1 MNAPSPS
8 RSSLHLIKPW
18 LIGAAALV
26 SAASTQAWT
35 ALGPTWPSGTVV
47 FHLNLDDDGAPLIN
61 TVLSDNS
68 ANWNSVIEASLVN
81 WNAVLNRI
89 ELVSAARVEAPAY
102 NNGVT
107 EFYWGNEVFGE
118 EIDENVLGVT
128 LYIRDPL
135 NSAAMKET
143 DIVFHADAATWNSY
157 RGSHRNGSADFKRV
171 ALHEIGHALGLG
183 HPDQANPVQTVEAV
197 MNSTASNTDRLRAD
211 DIAGGE
217 ALYGQALVR
226 PAFSRAPLSVT
237 ANVGDLVKF
246 DFEVDGKLVSAD
258 TADPS
263 LGHSWYFPRL
273 DVESWLFTFHDPE
286 LFIGA
291 AQTYDA
297 GTYTVFIGN
306 ADGQVE
312 AAAEL
317 VVNPVETSAATKMAN
332 LSTRAFAGSGSRTLT
347 VGFVIEGT
355 APKRVLVRAVGP
367 TLGEDPFNLPGTQ
380 ADPRLTLI
388 QSEVGD
394 VATNDN
400 WETNTTATAAEIA
413 AITQSAGGFALPSGS
428 LDAAILVELDPGV
441 YTAQVEGAAGDE
453 GLVIVEAYDVD
464 ATDSDSRLVNL
475 STRGYVSTGNN
486 IIIAGLVVEGP
497 APRTYL
503 LRAVGDTLLDF
514 NILDY
519 MDDTVMTLYQG
530 QTIIRY
536 VDDWDDPSEHQ
547 PMLESAMQQLGAFPL
562 TDRQESALK
571 ITLAP
576 GAYTL
581 QVSGFGDAE
590 GVALI
595 EIYEFPED

>member
-1 MNAPSPS
+1 
-8 RSSLHLIKPW
+8 L
-18 LIGAAALV
+18 
-26 SAASTQAWT
+26 
-35 ALGPTWPSGTVV
+35 
-47 FHLNLDDDGAPLIN
+47 
-61 TVLSDNS
+61 
-68 ANWNSVIEASLVN
+68 
-81 WNAVLNRI
+81 
-89 ELVSAARVEAPAY
+89 
-102 NNGVT
+102 
-107 EFYWGNEVFGE
+107 
-118 EIDENVLGVT
+118 
-128 LYIRDPL
+128 
-135 NSAAMKET
+135 
-143 DIVFHADAATWNSY
+143 
-157 RGSHRNGSADFKRV
+157 
-171 ALHEIGHALGLG
+171 
-183 HPDQANPVQTVEAV
+183 
-197 MNSTASNTDRLRAD
+197 
-211 DIAGGE
+211 
-217 ALYGQALVR
+217 
-226 PAFSRAPLSVT
+226 VT
-237 ANVGDLVKF
+237 ADNV
-246 DFEVDGKLVSAD
+246 
-258 TADPS
+258 DPS
-263 LGHSWYFPRL
+263 LGFSWYFPRL
-273 DVESWLFTFHDPE
+273 DFDSWLFTFHDPE

-312 AAAEL
+312 ASAEL
-317 VVNPVETSAATKMAN
+317 IVNAVETSAETKMAN

-355 APKRVLVRAVGP
+355 RSKRVLVRAVGP
-367 TLGEDPFNLPGTQ
+367 TLSEAPFNLPDTQ

-388 QSEVGD
+388 KSGGGD
-394 VATNDN
+394 VASNDN
-400 WETNTTATAAEIA
+400 WEANTTATAAEIA
-413 AITQSAGGFALPSGS
+413 SVTATAGGFALPSGS
-428 LDAAILVELDPGV
+428 LDAAILVELAPGV

-464 ATDSDSRLVNL
+464 QTASDSRLVNL

-514 NILDY
+514 GIQDF

-536 VDDWDDPSEHQ
+536 VDDWDDPFEHQ
-547 PMLESAMQQLGAFPL
+547 SMLEAAMQQLGAFPL

-595 EIYEFPED
+595 EVYEFPED